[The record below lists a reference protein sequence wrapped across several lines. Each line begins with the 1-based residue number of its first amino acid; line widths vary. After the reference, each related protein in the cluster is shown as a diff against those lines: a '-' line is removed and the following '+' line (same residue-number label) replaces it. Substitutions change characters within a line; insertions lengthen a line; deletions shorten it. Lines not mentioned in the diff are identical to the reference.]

1 MFFRRIATISHFP
14 HLDGAVAIL
23 RKGETQV
30 TKNKKLILGCVAAV
44 LLLATLVG
52 VWFVFG
58 PQSAQEDTTP
68 PAVTNKAGESA
79 PTNEAGESTPSTEK
93 GGKSITIKV
102 VNKAGETAT
111 YNVKTD
117 AKHLRGVMEEAA
129 GLTFVEENGMVMS
142 VNGERADY
150 TLDKAYWAFYIGEAY
165 CNYGIND
172 QPVADGDVFRIVY
185 TAA

>member
-1 MFFRRIATISHFP
+1 MERR
-14 HLDGAVAIL
+14 
-23 RKGETQV
+23 TQV

-44 LLLATLVG
+44 LVVAALVG
-52 VWFVFG
+52 VWFAFG
-58 PQSAQEDTTP
+58 PQSALKDTATTT
-68 PAVTNKAGESA
+68 ATNNADESA

-93 GGKSITIKV
+93 GGKSVTIQV
-102 VNKAGETAT
+102 VNKAGETTT

-117 AKHLRGVMEEAA
+117 AKHLRGVMEEAD
-129 GLTFVEENGMVMS
+129 GLTFTEAGGMVMS

-150 TLDKAYWAFYIGEAY
+150 TLDKAYWAFYIGDAY

>member
-1 MFFRRIATISHFP
+1 M
-14 HLDGAVAIL
+14 
-23 RKGETQV
+23 
-30 TKNKKLILGCVAAV
+30 TKNKKLILASVAAV
-44 LLLATLVG
+44 LVLAALVA
-52 VWFVFG
+52 VWLVFG
-58 PQSAQEDTTP
+58 AGTSQGSKS
-68 PAVTNKAGESA
+68 VTIE
-79 PTNEAGESTPSTEK
+79 
-93 GGKSITIKV
+93 V
-102 VNKAGETAT
+102 VNKAGVTTT
-111 YNVKTD
+111 YNVRTD
-117 AKHLRGVMEEAA
+117 AEYLRGVMDEAD

>member
-1 MFFRRIATISHFP
+1 LKQNTVFFRRIATISHFP

-23 RKGETQV
+23 WKGETQV
-30 TKNKKLILGCVAAV
+30 TKNKKIILGCVAAV
-44 LLLATLVG
+44 LLLAALVG
-52 VWFVFG
+52 VWFAFG
-58 PQSAQEDTTP
+58 PQSAKEGTTTT
-68 PAVTNKAGESA
+68 AV
-79 PTNEAGESTPSTEK
+79 TNEAGESTPSTEK
-93 GGKSITIKV
+93 GGKSVTIEV
-102 VNKAGETAT
+102 VNKAGVTTT
-111 YNVKTD
+111 YNVRTD
-117 AKHLRGVMEEAA
+117 AKHLRGVMEEAD

>member
-1 MFFRRIATISHFP
+1 
-14 HLDGAVAIL
+14 VAIL

-30 TKNKKLILGCVAAV
+30 TKNKKLILASVAAV
-44 LLLATLVG
+44 LVLAALVA
-52 VWFVFG
+52 VWLVFG
-58 PQSAQEDTTP
+58 AGTSQGNKS
-68 PAVTNKAGESA
+68 VTIE
-79 PTNEAGESTPSTEK
+79 
-93 GGKSITIKV
+93 V
-102 VNKAGETAT
+102 VNKSGETTT

-117 AKHLRGVMEEAA
+117 AKHLRGVMDEAD

>member
-1 MFFRRIATISHFP
+1 M
-14 HLDGAVAIL
+14 
-23 RKGETQV
+23 

-44 LLLATLVG
+44 LVLAALVA
-52 VWFVFG
+52 VWLVFG
-58 PQSAQEDTTP
+58 AGTSQGSKS
-68 PAVTNKAGESA
+68 VTIE
-79 PTNEAGESTPSTEK
+79 
-93 GGKSITIKV
+93 V
-102 VNKAGETAT
+102 VNKAGVTTT
-111 YNVKTD
+111 YNVRTD
-117 AKHLRGVMEEAA
+117 AEYLRGVMDEAD